1 MAKTVVG
8 LYESSDRAQRAIED
22 LVDAG
27 FRREDIS
34 LTARSEEHG
43 HLEGGGGHETEAGS
57 GAATGAGIGAGVGGI
72 GGLLVGLGLLTIPGL
87 GPIVAA
93 GPLAATLA
101 GMGVGAAA
109 GGLVGGLVGLG
120 IPEEDADRYAEG
132 VSRGGYLVIV
142 NAPDAEAERAADI
155 LDRYDP
161 LDIDERSMSRS
172 DAGLVSDRAETV
184 LPTTPAYTEDRRDT
198 VAEQTIPIV
207 EEELR
212 VGKRQVERGGV
223 RVRSYVVEKPV
234 ETDIT
239 TREETVHVERRP
251 VDRPVS
257 GGDAAFQER
266 VVEVTATG
274 EEPVIAKE
282 QRVVEEV
289 AIGKD
294 VTERQERVSDT
305 VRRTE
310 VEVDD
315 EKTGKDRVPHRG

>member
-27 FRREDIS
+27 FRREEIS

-43 HLEGGGGHETEAGS
+43 HVEGVGGHETEAGS

-161 LDIDERSMSRS
+161 LDIDERSTSRS
-172 DAGLVSDRAETV
+172 EAGLVSDRTETV
-184 LPTTPAYTEDRRDT
+184 LPTTPAYTEDRRGT

-234 ETDIT
+234 ETEIT
-239 TREETVHVERRP
+239 TREEIVRVERRP
-251 VDRPVS
+251 VDRPIS
-257 GGDAAFQER
+257 AGDTAFQER

-310 VEVDD
+310 VEVED
-315 EKTGKDRVPHRG
+315 EKAGKDRVPHRG

>member
-8 LYESSDRAQRAIED
+8 LYESSDRARRAIED

-27 FRREDIS
+27 FQREDIS

-43 HLEGGGGHETEAGS
+43 HLESVGGHETEAGS
-57 GAATGAGIGAGVGGI
+57 GAAAGAGIGAGVGGI

-101 GMGVGAAA
+101 GIGAGAAA

-142 NAPDAEAERAADI
+142 NARDAEAERAADI

-161 LDIDERSMSRS
+161 LDIDERSTSRS
-172 DAGLVSDRAETV
+172 EAGLVSDRAETV
-184 LPTTPAYTEDRRDT
+184 LPTTRARTEDRRDT

-223 RVRSYVVEKPV
+223 RNRSYVVEKPV
-234 ETDIT
+234 ETEIT
-239 TREETVHVERRP
+239 TREETVLVERRP

-257 GGDAAFQER
+257 AGDAAFQDR

-294 VTERQERVSDT
+294 VTEPQERVSDT
-305 VRRTE
+305 VRRTQVE
-310 VEVDD
+310 VED

>member
-8 LYESSDRAQRAIED
+8 LYESSDRARRAIED

-43 HLEGGGGHETEAGS
+43 HLEGVGGHETEAGS

-101 GMGVGAAA
+101 GIGVGAAA

-161 LDIDERSMSRS
+161 LDIDERSTSRS
-172 DAGLVSDRAETV
+172 EAGLVSDRTETV
-184 LPTTPAYTEDRRDT
+184 LPTTPAYTEDRRGT

-234 ETDIT
+234 ETEIT

-257 GGDAAFQER
+257 AGDAAFQDR

-310 VEVDD
+310 LEVED
-315 EKTGKDRVPHRG
+315 EKTGKDRPQHRG